1 MPKNI
6 PSHKPQAT
14 SHKPQ
19 ATSHKPQATS
29 HKISKVSETVTENL
43 FRNYYGADTF
53 IEKSAIPSQFG
64 FQSKKKTNYKGY
76 PDFLREDE
84 DYIIIVEAKSLNQKD
99 AVLEVQHYMVKN
111 TITKDI
117 LGIAVSGQ
125 NSQSLKVDYF
135 IKLTD
140 KDSCTKIKTNNSFL
154 SLSNIDK
161 IFWKN
166 KYGDS
171 ITSESLTTILKGL
184 NKTFNTENKV
194 RDTDRSLFF
203 SGLMIAL
210 KDRTF
215 RGTYKNIEAPS
226 KEEVKAKT
234 NTVLESYNLNDAILD
249 AITRQLTNKINS
261 LSKEYNWKDRF
272 SFIKNIDYS
281 LLEYK
286 QIIEKI
292 EKHIFKPFQNDEK
305 QDILGKA
312 YKIFLSRAGKIDNKN
327 IILTPDHIKNLMVEL
342 ARLNVDDVVIDT
354 CAGTGGFL
362 MEAMENM
369 INKANNDNAIIERI
383 KEKQLVGFEVDAV
396 LFALACSNMFLHGDG
411 RTNLLFRSSLLNDR
425 SENIINNKDSE
436 LLSYIKSIKP
446 TKCIINP
453 PYENNNSIKFTKQAL
468 DYLEPNSKL
477 VIIMPTP
484 TLTQNQNEI
493 TKEILE
499 IAKLDFV
506 IKMPFKLFS
515 EQKRTVN
522 TSVFG
527 FTKTPHNVNDDV
539 LFYHLEDDGLVSIQH
554 KGRVDKY
561 KKWDGIKEDVLNCI
575 LNSKEKAGV
584 CEKKKIFKDGILNC
598 AGVQIASSKNSKM
611 VKIDDLF
618 NIEKGSLASE
628 NSEEGEYDFITGS
641 EEWKTHSEY
650 DYDKEAIIYV
660 VSASGSLG
668 RSHYVNGKF
677 IASNLCL
684 VLTPKSDTELPVNL
698 QFYNIYF
705 SFMRKKMVSDLA
717 DGTSKLTIR
726 DDDLRNYYIDYIDI
740 KYQNDFC
747 KNKIKPF
754 VEKQKKLKKEIEK
767 SENIIASSLSKII

>member
-1 MPKNI
+1 
-6 PSHKPQAT
+6 
-14 SHKPQ
+14 
-19 ATSHKPQATS
+19 
-29 HKISKVSETVTENL
+29 
-43 FRNYYGADTF
+43 
-53 IEKSAIPSQFG
+53 
-64 FQSKKKTNYKGY
+64 
-76 PDFLREDE
+76 
-84 DYIIIVEAKSLNQKD
+84 
-99 AVLEVQHYMVKN
+99 MVKN